1 MDLMRYGH
9 DVWGE
14 KVLNGVAWDLIPL
27 AFWAG
32 VAVIVLH
39 LIYRAI
45 GRNTARRRQSRTAQ
59 SAARAANNSSGS

>member
-1 MDLMRYGH
+1 MELMRYGH

-14 KVLNGVAWDLIPL
+14 KVLNGVAWDLIPV

-32 VAVIVLH
+32 AAVIVLH

-45 GRNTARRRQSRTAQ
+45 HRQTVRRRRS
-59 SAARAANNSSGS
+59 RAANNSSGS